1 MNGRELLT
9 GLGYI
14 NVRYFEEAETAVL
27 APKTP
32 GRYESGGRKNHRR
45 PLLVAAMIGL
55 MLLLV
60 GCAVAYALNVK
71 NLHMG
76 QVTRKQ
82 YVFDE
87 NRQPVAQTEVV
98 LDVISAQGI
107 MGSPNYL
114 AAQEWLEFEENYELN
129 LETAETFA
137 VPAGYEVYHAFSQE
151 MVDKVDEICEK
162 YDLKP
167 MGTWTHMQSY
177 QFDVLYQALGF
188 DSLFHGG
195 AEMDGGAGYFMECG
209 NFNVMFS
216 FTLTSEDAD
225 WKHPIG
231 ATMRYADKEY
241 FDTISF
247 GVGDIETVRQRNYTT
262 ADGMT
267 ILVVGEGNST
277 ILLCD
282 REDAFLSV
290 YFDPLTLDH
299 KTVELSDRDIER
311 ICEGLDF
318 SIKPRKPDMD
328 EVEFLLAEAE
338 TAYQE
343 RIHADDPKTVEEL
356 MATLDRSFWYTLEDL
371 NGDGEDEVLVSADG
385 ETLKYVYT
393 KIGGGY
399 VCYVTHWREPDEMP
413 YPSESA
419 MYLCGDNSL
428 EIYSCYEDGSFFH
441 YYFKLEKNVEKN
453 GSSDV
458 GYVRYDAQE
467 GKWHSKAAHTI
478 YDPAT
483 DSYIPYER
491 NDVLTEAEARKVIT
505 AHPRKE
511 LELKPIGEFPVN

>member
-1 MNGRELLT
+1 MTGKDLVT

-14 NVRYFEEAETAVL
+14 DVRYFEEAETAVI
-27 APKTP
+27 AP
-32 GRYESGGRKNHRR
+32 RR
-45 PLLVAAMIGL
+45 AGKR
-55 MLLLV
+55 LLLIAALIALTLLLA
-60 GCAVAYALNVK
+60 GCAVAYVLNVK

-76 QVTRKQ
+76 QVTRTQ
-82 YVFDE
+82 YEFDE
-87 NRQPVAQTEVV
+87 NRQPIAQTEVV

-107 MGSPNYL
+107 MGSPNFL

-151 MVDKVDEICEK
+151 MVDKVDEICET

-167 MGTWTHMQSY
+167 MGAWTHMQSY
-177 QFDVLYQALGF
+177 QFDVLYQALGVE
-188 DSLFHGG
+188 SLFHGG

-216 FTLTSEDAD
+216 FTLTDEDAD
-225 WKHPIG
+225 WKQPIG
-231 ATMRYADKEY
+231 ATMRYSDKAY

-247 GVGDIETVRQRNYTT
+247 SVGDIETIRQRNYTT
-262 ADGMT
+262 ADGT
-267 ILVVGEGNST
+267 TVLIVGEGNRT

-290 YFDPLTLDH
+290 YFDPLTLDG
-299 KTVELSDRDIER
+299 KTVELSDRDIEC
-311 ICEGLDF
+311 ICEALDF
-318 SIKPRKPDMD
+318 TIKTRRPDMN
-328 EVEFLLAEAE
+328 EVESLLTEAEA
-338 TAYQE
+338 AYQE
-343 RIHADDPKTVEEL
+343 KLHAGDPKTVGEL
-356 MATLDRSFWYTLEDL
+356 LATLDQSWYYTCKDL
-371 NGDGEDEVLVSADG
+371 NGDAEDEVLVSTDG

-399 VCYVTHWREPDEMP
+399 VCYVTHWREPDETP

-428 EIYSCYEDGSFFH
+428 EIYSRYEDGSFFH

-458 GYVRYDAQE
+458 GYVRYDAQK
-467 GKWHSKAAHTI
+467 GKWHSKPAHTI

-483 DSYIPYER
+483 DSHIPFER
-491 NDVLTEAEARKVIT
+491 NDVITEAEAGSVIT
-505 AHPRKE
+505 AHPRVD
-511 LELKPIGEFPVN
+511 LELKPISKFPME